1 MNSRSIGKLT
11 SVSQRGIIAEIYSGL
26 GNYISTNDGVRFV
39 GEVGSYV
46 SIYDVNRT
54 IIGEITGVEE
64 KPQFKNAELNKP
76 NSSRLATI
84 NLVGEIVSERF
95 YFGVSKMPLVFSD
108 VNIISQN
115 DLRIMLE
122 VTDDETVVDKENG
135 KTRAELLKLGTSVI
149 FPDYSVKVNID
160 KFFGFHFAVFGNTGA
175 GKSNTIAT
183 IMQEIFRKKDYAAKG
198 AKFVFIDSNG
208 EYAKAFSEISQ
219 VNETVQAKE
228 FVASDDDLV
237 DNRLQIPV
245 WALSADDWA
254 ILLHASEKTQ
264 IPILKRAIDIAK
276 SFFDETT
283 SNTDVRNHILA
294 SSLVGVFCSSDSS
307 PSKGDKLISILS
319 TFMTDEI
326 SLDTQV
332 GKVQYQDGRERKETD
347 GTLRAA
353 IKVGFGNMLSPETVI
368 KYLQKFIKSDIADS
382 LSSSK
387 AVPYSLQQFSEAV
400 QFATLYEGSIS
411 SQRIQEYTSTLVTRL
426 QSLQDGI
433 QGKILVKT
441 EYDSI
446 DSFIHSVLGIHQIV
460 NIDISSLDDASAE
473 VVAKV
478 FAKLLLDYLRK
489 REKKADM
496 PINFVI
502 EEAHRFIRNETN
514 YGPLGYNIFERIAK
528 EGRKY
533 GLLLGIS
540 SQRPSELS
548 KTVVSQCSNF
558 IIHRVQNPDDL
569 QYISRMVPYVN
580 QGMIDRLTYL
590 QTGHA
595 LVFGTAI
602 NLPTLT
608 RFDEA
613 SPKPDSENAK
623 ISERWYVE

>member
-332 GKVQYQDGRERKETD
+332 GKEQYQDGRERKETD

-446 DSFIHSVLGIHQIV
+446 DSFIQSVLGIHQIV

>member
-347 GTLRAA
+347 GTLRAD

-446 DSFIHSVLGIHQIV
+446 DSFIQSVLGIHQIV

>member
-54 IIGEITGVEE
+54 IIGEITGVEG

-446 DSFIHSVLGIHQIV
+446 DSFIQSVLGIHQIV

>member
-433 QGKILVKT
+433 QGEILVKT

-446 DSFIHSVLGIHQIV
+446 DSFIQSVLGIHQIV